1 MRIRP
6 TLMVLVAAALSAGCT
21 SEQLVTPISN
31 APGAVSVRGHAAS
44 AKADNPDDP
53 AVVSPFLAE
62 LDAQLAAAGS
72 NMRVAKAEFIVD
84 TSNWTGA
91 SQTLIANDRA
101 RGIGSEWVARDPR
114 RDERV
119 GVSYAFDP
127 LQGREPFTRNPDG
140 SGLRQMPFAELEPF
154 LEETMSAWRDRSCSS
169 APIDRVAVPVG
180 VDPDLLDQLFLGSD
194 GGRPYLQVADI
205 VQAGWQPPNFF
216 TVFAGAAGNNI
227 IGVTFTFWYVDA
239 NGVPTDIDH
248 NGKND
253 TGLAEIYY
261 NTRFAW
267 GASQALNVVDI
278 FSITA
283 HETGHSLGLAHF
295 GKVFVT
301 KKDAADGIQIADIK
315 YAPKALM
322 NAVYVT
328 GRSEIAGTDNS
339 SFCQI
344 WAKNK

>member
-6 TLMVLVAAALSAGCT
+6 LLMALVSGALSAGCT
-21 SEQLVTPISN
+21 SERLV
-31 APGAVSVRGHAAS
+31 APSASASGATAVREHAAS
-44 AKADNPDDP
+44 AQAAKQDDP
-53 AVVSPFLAE
+53 PVVSPFLAD
-62 LDAQLAAAGS
+62 LDVQLAAAGS
-72 NMRVAKAEFIVD
+72 NLRVVKAEFIVD

-101 RGIGSEWVARDPR
+101 RGIGSEWVAGDPR
-114 RDERV
+114 RGGRV
-119 GVSYAFDP
+119 GVLYAFDP
-127 LQGREPFTRNPDG
+127 RQGREPFTRNPNG
-140 SGLRQMPFAELEPF
+140 SGLRQVPFPELVPF
-154 LEETMSAWRDRSCSS
+154 LEEGMTAWRDRSCSS
-169 APIDRVAVPVG
+169 APIDRVAVPAG

-194 GGRPYLQVADI
+194 GGRPYQQVSDI
-205 VQAGWQPPNFF
+205 VQAGWQSPTFF
-216 TVFAGAAGNNI
+216 TRFAGAAGNNI
-227 IGVTFTFWYVDA
+227 IGVTFTFRFVDA
-239 NGVPTDIDH
+239 NGNSTDIDR
-248 NGKND
+248 NGKDD

-267 GASQALNVVDI
+267 GASQALNVVDF
-278 FSITA
+278 FSIIA
-283 HETGHSLGLAHF
+283 HETGHAVSLGHF

-301 KKDAADGIQIADIK
+301 KHDAADGIQIVDIK

-344 WAKNK
+344 WASKK